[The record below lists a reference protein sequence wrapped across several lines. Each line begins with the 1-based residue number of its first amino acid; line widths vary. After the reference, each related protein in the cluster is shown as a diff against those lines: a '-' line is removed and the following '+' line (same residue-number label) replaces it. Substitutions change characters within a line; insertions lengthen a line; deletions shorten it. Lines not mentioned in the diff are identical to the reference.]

1 MKVSEK
7 PQIINGIEHMVTTVD
22 GLDRVE
28 INNKLHHLGDQLM
41 KLKMEQDHLIQ
52 MRNMIDRQIEI
63 SEMDDLFD
71 QMFGGWLTTTSTLRL
86 TSKRAIFVFEYQTI
100 ENYELR

>member
-1 MKVSEK
+1 MQLAEELRN
-7 PQIINGIEHMVTTVD
+7 INDMEHMVTTVD

-52 MRNMIDRQIEI
+52 MRNRIDRQNELN
-63 SEMDDLFD
+63 EMDDLF
-71 QMFGGWLTTTSTLRL
+71 QEMFGG
-86 TSKRAIFVFEYQTI
+86 
-100 ENYELR
+100 

>member
-7 PQIINGIEHMVTTVD
+7 PQIINGMEHMVTTVD

-28 INNKLHHLGDQLM
+28 INNKLHYLGDQLM

-52 MRNMIDRQIEI
+52 MRNMIDRQNEL
-63 SEMDDLFD
+63 SEMNDLFD
-71 QMFGGWLTTTSTLRL
+71 EMFGG
-86 TSKRAIFVFEYQTI
+86 
-100 ENYELR
+100 

>member
-1 MKVSEK
+1 MKVSQK
-7 PQIINGIEHMVTTVD
+7 PQIINGMEHMVTTVD

-52 MRNMIDRQIEI
+52 MRNMIDRQNELG
-63 SEMDDLFD
+63 EMDDLF
-71 QMFGGWLTTTSTLRL
+71 QEMFGG
-86 TSKRAIFVFEYQTI
+86 
-100 ENYELR
+100 

>member
-1 MKVSEK
+1 MKVSQK
-7 PQIINGIEHMVTTVD
+7 PQIINGMEHMVTTVD

-52 MRNMIDRQIEI
+52 MRNMIDRQNEL
-63 SEMDDLFD
+63 SEMDDLFAE
-71 QMFGGWLTTTSTLRL
+71 MFDG
-86 TSKRAIFVFEYQTI
+86 
-100 ENYELR
+100 

>member
-7 PQIINGIEHMVTTVD
+7 PQIISGMEHMVTTVD

-41 KLKMEQDHLIQ
+41 KLKMEQNHLIQ
-52 MRNMIDRQIEI
+52 MRNMIDRQNEM
-63 SEMDDLFD
+63 SEMNDWFD
-71 QMFGGWLTTTSTLRL
+71 EMFGG
-86 TSKRAIFVFEYQTI
+86 
-100 ENYELR
+100 

>member
-1 MKVSEK
+1 MQLAEELRT
-7 PQIINGIEHMVTTVD
+7 INGMEHMVTTVD

-52 MRNMIDRQIEI
+52 MRNMIDRQNELN
-63 SEMDDLFD
+63 EMDELFAE
-71 QMFGGWLTTTSTLRL
+71 MFDG
-86 TSKRAIFVFEYQTI
+86 
-100 ENYELR
+100 

>member
-7 PQIINGIEHMVTTVD
+7 PQIINGMEHMVTTVD

-41 KLKMEQDHLIQ
+41 KLKMEQDQLIQ
-52 MRNMIDRQIEI
+52 MRNMIDRQNEM
-63 SEMDDLFD
+63 SEMDDLF
-71 QMFGGWLTTTSTLRL
+71 QEMFDG
-86 TSKRAIFVFEYQTI
+86 
-100 ENYELR
+100 

>member
-7 PQIINGIEHMVTTVD
+7 PQIINGMEHMVTTVD

-28 INNKLHHLGDQLM
+28 INNKLHYLGDQLM

-52 MRNMIDRQIEI
+52 MRNMIDRQNELN
-63 SEMDDLFD
+63 EMDDLFAE
-71 QMFGGWLTTTSTLRL
+71 MFSG
-86 TSKRAIFVFEYQTI
+86 
-100 ENYELR
+100 

>member
-1 MKVSEK
+1 M
-7 PQIINGIEHMVTTVD
+7 EHMVTTVD

-52 MRNMIDRQIEI
+52 MRNMIDRQNELG
-63 SEMDDLFD
+63 EMDDLF
-71 QMFGGWLTTTSTLRL
+71 QEMFGG
-86 TSKRAIFVFEYQTI
+86 
-100 ENYELR
+100 

>member
-1 MKVSEK
+1 M
-7 PQIINGIEHMVTTVD
+7 EHMVTTVD

-52 MRNMIDRQIEI
+52 MRNMIDRQNELN
-63 SEMDDLFD
+63 EMNDLFAE
-71 QMFGGWLTTTSTLRL
+71 MFDG
-86 TSKRAIFVFEYQTI
+86 
-100 ENYELR
+100 

>member
-7 PQIINGIEHMVTTVD
+7 PQIINGMEHMVTTVD

-28 INNKLHHLGDQLM
+28 INNKLHYLGDQLM

-52 MRNMIDRQIEI
+52 MRNMIDRQNELN
-63 SEMDDLFD
+63 EMDDLF
-71 QMFGGWLTTTSTLRL
+71 QEMFDG
-86 TSKRAIFVFEYQTI
+86 
-100 ENYELR
+100 

>member
-7 PQIINGIEHMVTTVD
+7 PQIINGMEHMVTAVD

-28 INNKLHHLGDQLM
+28 INNKLHYLGDQLM

-52 MRNMIDRQIEI
+52 MRNMIDRQNELK
-63 SEMDDLFD
+63 EMDDLFAE
-71 QMFGGWLTTTSTLRL
+71 MFSG
-86 TSKRAIFVFEYQTI
+86 
-100 ENYELR
+100 

>member
-7 PQIINGIEHMVTTVD
+7 PQIINGMEHMVTTVD

-28 INNKLHHLGDQLM
+28 INNKLHYLGDQLM

-52 MRNMIDRQIEI
+52 MRNMIDRQNAMG
-63 SEMDDLFD
+63 EMNDLFD
-71 QMFGGWLTTTSTLRL
+71 EMFGG
-86 TSKRAIFVFEYQTI
+86 
-100 ENYELR
+100 

>member
-7 PQIINGIEHMVTTVD
+7 PQIINGMEHMVTTVD

-28 INNKLHHLGDQLM
+28 INNKLHYLGDQLM

-52 MRNMIDRQIEI
+52 MRNMIDRKNEL
-63 SEMDDLFD
+63 SEMNDLFD
-71 QMFGGWLTTTSTLRL
+71 EMFGG
-86 TSKRAIFVFEYQTI
+86 
-100 ENYELR
+100 

>member
-7 PQIINGIEHMVTTVD
+7 PQIISGMEHMVTTVD

-41 KLKMEQDHLIQ
+41 KLKMEQNHLIQ
-52 MRNMIDRQIEI
+52 MRNMIDRQNEM
-63 SEMDDLFD
+63 SEMNDLFD
-71 QMFGGWLTTTSTLRL
+71 EMFGG
-86 TSKRAIFVFEYQTI
+86 
-100 ENYELR
+100 

>member
-1 MKVSEK
+1 M
-7 PQIINGIEHMVTTVD
+7 EHMVTTVN

-52 MRNMIDRQIEI
+52 MRNMIDRQNELG
-63 SEMDDLFD
+63 EMDDLF
-71 QMFGGWLTTTSTLRL
+71 QEMFDG
-86 TSKRAIFVFEYQTI
+86 
-100 ENYELR
+100 